1 MLTRAGAAS
10 KRRLDESD
18 ENNKF
23 TKPKHEH
30 RDIEHR
36 DIDNIVYI
44 DRDYINRVLG
54 TFPLPDSMTMTSN
67 FGIKPNAEVD
77 IELGF
82 KIDVKDVEDCE
93 NCEDVEDFADKDVDG
108 KDVDVEDFAGKDVD
122 GKDVDVEDFA
132 GKDVDG
138 KDVDGKDFVDLCK
151 IEVDEA
157 IYKRLLND
165 KERNLLCYEVLPR
178 DV

>member
-1 MLTRAGAAS
+1 MLTRARAAS

-18 ENNKF
+18 ENNI
-23 TKPKHEH
+23 HYDIEH

-36 DIDNIVYI
+36 DINDIG
-44 DRDYINRVLG
+44 RDYINRVLE
-54 TFPLPDSMTMTSN
+54 TFSLSDSMPSN
-67 FGIKPNAEVD
+67 FDIKPNTKVN

-93 NCEDVEDFADKDVDG
+93 DCEDCE
-108 KDVDVEDFAGKDVD
+108 
-122 GKDVDVEDFA
+122 DVEDFA

-138 KDVDGKDFVDLCK
+138 KDVDGKDFIDLCK

>member
-23 TKPKHEH
+23 TKHKHEDNIH
-30 RDIEHR
+30 YNIEHR
-36 DIDNIVYI
+36 DIDDI
-44 DRDYINRVLG
+44 DRDYIDRVLE
-54 TFPLPDSMTMTSN
+54 TFPLSDSMTSN
-67 FGIKPNAEVD
+67 FCIKPDTKVD

-93 NCEDVEDFADKDVDG
+93 DCEDVKDF
-108 KDVDVEDFAGKDVD
+108 
-122 GKDVDVEDFA
+122 
-132 GKDVDG
+132 DG
-138 KDVDGKDFVDLCK
+138 KDVDGKDFIDLCK

>member
-23 TKPKHEH
+23 TKHKHEDNIHYNIEH

-36 DIDNIVYI
+36 DIDI
-44 DRDYINRVLG
+44 DRDYIDRVLE
-54 TFPLPDSMTMTSN
+54 TFPLSDSMTSN
-67 FGIKPNAEVD
+67 FGIKPNTKVD

-93 NCEDVEDFADKDVDG
+93 DCE
-108 KDVDVEDFAGKDVD
+108 
-122 GKDVDVEDFA
+122 DVEDFA

-138 KDVDGKDFVDLCK
+138 KDVDGKDFIDLCK